1 MKKSKA
7 LKIIGIVACV
17 LLSIYLI
24 ISVVATSFY
33 YSIKALTKPEVVA
46 VVIQQVDYKQVFD
59 ANPLVKQILVKNGIT
74 SDMAENTIKSEQGR
88 KIIEAYTKEIVEIFK
103 SAPKDK
109 ITDASYIKELIS
121 NNKIKFVEIAKKNGD
136 AKLNPKVVEKII
148 DNLLN
153 DDAFIEKAISVITEI
168 KDIVKSVETS
178 RIVTNNFS
186 FWSIILIVMAVIA
199 VAVII
204 IIMHSNGFLLVG
216 LDFAVISI
224 MLCLVIA
231 FSKSSF
237 ISLLALEISDFGAQI
252 IESAVS
258 VSIDKM
264 EIIVIGAIIMAVLFS
279 GFSVVLKILKRKY
292 QKGQYVEIP
301 VEK

>member
-17 LLSIYLI
+17 LLSIYVI

-33 YSIKALTKPEVVA
+33 YSIKALTKPEAVA

-74 SDMAENTIKSEQGR
+74 SVMAENIIKSEQGG

-103 SAPKDK
+103 SAPMDK

-121 NNKIKFVEIAKKNGD
+121 DNKFRFVEIDEKNAE
-136 AKLNPKVVEKII
+136 AKLSPKVVEKII
-148 DNLLN
+148 DNLLK
-153 DDAFIEKAISVITEI
+153 DDAVIEKTISVITEI
-168 KDIVKSVETS
+168 KDIVKTVETS
-178 RIVTNNFS
+178 RTVTNNFS
-186 FWSIILIVMAVIA
+186 LWSIILIVMAVIA

-204 IIMHSNGFLLVG
+204 IIMHSNGFLMVG

-224 MLCLVIA
+224 ILCLVIA

-258 VSIDKM
+258 VSVDKI
-264 EIIVIGAIIMAVLFS
+264 EVIVIGTIIMAVLFS
-279 GFSVVLKILKRKY
+279 GFFVVLKLLKKKY
-292 QKGQYVEIP
+292 QKGQYIEI
-301 VEK
+301 K

>member
-33 YSIKALTKPEVVA
+33 YSIKALTKPEAVA

-74 SDMAENTIKSEQGR
+74 SVMAENIIKSEQGG

-121 NNKIKFVEIAKKNGD
+121 DNKFKFVEIAEKNTE
-136 AKLNPKVVEKII
+136 AKLSPKVVEKFI
-148 DNLLN
+148 DNLLK
-153 DDAFIEKAISVITEI
+153 DDAVIEKTISVITEI

-178 RIVTNNFS
+178 RTVTNNFS

-224 MLCLVIA
+224 ILCMVIA

-258 VSIDKM
+258 VSVDKI
-264 EIIVIGAIIMAVLFS
+264 EVIVIGTIIMAVLFS
-279 GFSVVLKILKRKY
+279 GFFVVLKLLKKKY
-292 QKGQYVEIP
+292 QKGQYIEI
-301 VEK
+301 K